1 MAEIRNTTSNTL
13 LTGTSGDDS
22 IQNGGYWY
30 ENGDYTWHNGGSN
43 VTINSGAGN
52 DSVYN
57 SGDSVTIDTGA
68 GNDSVNNLG
77 ESVTINTGAGNDS
90 VNNDGDSV
98 TINTGAG
105 NDSVENEFVFSVTI
119 NTGDGND
126 SIRNYGSSVTISG
139 GKGNDYIYNN
149 CYRKDD
155 GSIYYYTDNDGS
167 NVVFNYNSGDGK
179 DIIYGFKDNSTLSI
193 GGGSYSSKKS
203 GDDII
208 FTVGNGKISLIG
220 AASLSAVNIVGNET
234 VAETNSWKISGT
246 TATYGT
252 SSKTL
257 VTVNGVKSLDGL
269 SLNKKVVTVSNSSLN
284 KKSVTISDG
293 YTLKLG
299 SDVAKSKTTAAKW
312 SLSGT
317 TATYKSKSTTAG
329 YKLSDNKIS
338 YVNSIGGSTV
348 AKVNGVKS
356 ISGLSLKNK
365 TVTVSN
371 ASLNKKTVTI
381 SDGYSLKLGSDVTK
395 SKTTAT
401 SWSIS
406 GTTATYK
413 FKSMTAG
420 YKLADNKISYV
431 KASGGSTLAKVKGV
445 KSISGLSLKNKTVT
459 VSNASLNKK
468 TVTISSG
475 YSLKLGIDVA
485 KSKTTSAKWSISG
498 STAIYKSKSTTAGY
512 NLANNK
518 ITYTAAKSA
527 TNLFK
532 INGIKLKSSD
542 LSVSGNINSGTATY
556 KISDNDVIFTVGG
569 GKITVKGA
577 TDKNFTYTDASGEH
591 FYSHED
597 DNLYK
602 ISGKSVSL
610 TSDYS
615 AKKFD
620 VSTISGGSSIT
631 RIDASNVTRSLVIT
645 GNDNANEILTGISDC
660 TLIGG
665 KGNDTLYC
673 GDGENVF
680 VYNKGDGNDIIYGFD
695 SDDTLSIES
704 GILSGDVSLNGDTV
718 IFTVGKGKISLDGA
732 KGYPIT
738 VWYDGENITR
748 VYYDN
753 LIVDDNDIAGS
764 DNDLSSIVHDGAAY
778 STTRFDDK
786 FTFTAENSSLPAL
799 TYSAKK

>member
-1 MAEIRNTTSNTL
+1 MAEINSTLSNTL

-30 ENGDYTWHNGGSN
+30 ENGDYTWHDGGSN

-57 SGDSVTIDTGA
+57 SGDSVTINTGA
-68 GNDSVNNLG
+68 GNDSVDNLG
-77 ESVTINTGAGNDS
+77 DSVTINTGDGNDSVNNDGSSVTINTGAGNDS
-90 VNNDGDSV
+90 VLNW
-98 TINTGAG
+98 
-105 NDSVENEFVFSVTI
+105 FVDSVTI

-139 GKGNDYIYNN
+139 GKGNDSIYNN

-155 GSIYYYTDNDGS
+155 GSIYYYNDNDGK
-167 NVVFNYNSGDGK
+167 NVLFKYEEGDGK
-179 DIIYGFKDNSTLSI
+179 DIIYGFKSDSTLSI
-193 GGGSYSSKKS
+193 SGSSYSTTKS

-220 AASLSAVNIVGNET
+220 AANLSKVNIVGEET
-234 VAETNSWKISGT
+234 PIETNSWKISGT

-257 VTVNGVKSLDGL
+257 VTVNGVKSLGGL

-293 YTLKLG
+293 YSLKLG

-338 YVNSIGGSTV
+338 YVKSIGGSTLT
-348 AKVNGVKS
+348 KVNGVKS
-356 ISGLSLKNK
+356 ISGLKLSGK

-381 SDGYSLKLGSDVTK
+381 SDGYTLKLGEDVAK
-395 SKTTAT
+395 SKNTAAK
-401 SWSIS
+401 WSIS
-406 GTTATYK
+406 GSTATYK
-413 FKSMTAG
+413 SKSTTAG

-475 YSLKLGIDVA
+475 YTLKLGSDVA
-485 KSKTTSAKWSISG
+485 KSKTTASKWTISG
-498 STAIYKSKSTTAGY
+498 TTATYKSKSTTAGY

-542 LSVSGNINSGTATY
+542 LSVSGNITSGTAKYT
-556 KISDNDVIFTVGG
+556 ISGNNVIFTVGG

-577 TDKNFTYTDASGEH
+577 ADKNFTYTDASGEH
-591 FYSHED
+591 SYAHED

-602 ISGKSVSL
+602 ISGKNVSL
-610 TSDYS
+610 MSYYS

-620 VSTISGGSSIT
+620 VSTINGGSSIT

-645 GNDNANEILTGISDC
+645 GNDNANEILNGIGDC

-665 KGNDTLYC
+665 KGNDTLYG
-673 GDGENVF
+673 GDSANVF
-680 VYNKGDGNDIIYGFD
+680 VYNNLDGNDIIYGFD
-695 SDDTLSIES
+695 SDDTLRIES
-704 GILSGDVSLNGDTV
+704 GIFSSDVSLNGDTV

-732 KGYPIT
+732 KGDPIT
-738 VWYDGENITR
+738 IWYDGDNITKI
-748 VYYDN
+748 YHDN
-753 LIVDDNDIAGS
+753 LIVDDNDIADS
-764 DNDLSSIVHDGAAY
+764 DNQLSSIVRDGAEY

-799 TYSAKK
+799 TYSSKK